1 MVSKTQSLSNYII
14 SCNYICIFIAGQI
27 EIVQQPKSQNQREGS
42 RVEFTCE
49 CQVQGNC
56 EVWYH
61 WLKDDTELQ
70 EQNNSSLILDSVKM
84 RDFGCYSCR
93 ITHGRGHRE
102 AVTSEP
108 AFLEVSPCEG
118 KSK

>member
-1 MVSKTQSLSNYII
+1 M
-14 SCNYICIFIAGQI
+14 
-27 EIVQQPKSQNQREGS
+27 QQPMSQNQREGS

-49 CQVQGNC
+49 CQVQGNR
-56 EVWYH
+56 EVSYQ
-61 WLKDDTELQ
+61 WLKDDAELQ
-70 EQNNSSLILDSVKM
+70 QQNNASLILDSVKM
-84 RDFGCYSCR
+84 HDFGCYRCC
-93 ITHGRGHRE
+93 ITYRQSHGD